1 MRKRTNDIHLFLSD
15 DEVSLLNEF
24 SIKTKKSKS
33 EVLRFLLNTA
43 ILVEAPSID
52 YRKWVRELRMIGNNI
67 NQVLVIAKSNGVFN
81 SLELQK
87 HLCELD
93 LIEDCMKEEIN
104 YLKRNRRR
112 WE

>member
-43 ILVEAPSID
+43 ILVEAPAID
-52 YRKWVRELRMIGNNI
+52 YRKWIHTSV
-67 NQVLVIAKSNGVFN
+67 
-81 SLELQK
+81 
-87 HLCELD
+87 
-93 LIEDCMKEEIN
+93 
-104 YLKRNRRR
+104 
-112 WE
+112 